1 MTMLQI
7 HHIELA
13 LYKAILAMDKSGPKL
28 AAVAFSDFRP
38 KYIQLCRAKDKSEWI
53 EYDSF
58 ILWKYQ
64 RDVLYE
70 FFSEEA
76 KFLLMLED

>member
-7 HHIELA
+7 RHVELA
-13 LYKAILAMDKSGPKL
+13 LYNAILEMDKPGNTLIGISIY
-28 AAVAFSDFRP
+28 RP

-53 EYDSF
+53 QYDSF
-58 ILWKYQ
+58 IPWKYQ

-70 FFSEEA
+70 FFSDEA

>member
-7 HHIELA
+7 RHIELA
-13 LYKAILAMDKSGPKL
+13 LYKAVLEIDKPGTPLSRVVGT
-28 AAVAFSDFRP
+28 FRS

-53 EYDSF
+53 DYDSL
-58 ILWKYQ
+58 IPWRYH
-64 RDVLYE
+64 RDILYE

>member
-7 HHIELA
+7 RHIELA
-13 LYKAILAMDKSGPKL
+13 LYKAILEMDKPDSNPIGID
-28 AAVAFSDFRP
+28 DFRSR
-38 KYIQLCRAKDKSEWI
+38 YIQLCRAKDKSEWI
-53 EYDSF
+53 QYDSF
-58 ILWKYQ
+58 IPWKYQ

-76 KFLLMLED
+76 KFLLMLEN

>member
-7 HHIELA
+7 RHIELA
-13 LYKAILAMDKSGPKL
+13 LYKAIQAMDNKETITGVL
-28 AAVAFSDFRP
+28 GDFRS
-38 KYIQLCRAKDKSEWI
+38 KYVQLCRAKDKSEWI
-53 EYDSF
+53 KYDSY
-58 ILWKYQ
+58 IPWRYQ
-64 RDVLYE
+64 RDMLYE

>member
-1 MTMLQI
+1 MIMLQI

-13 LYKAILAMDKSGPKL
+13 LYKAILAMDKPGTNLIVISIY
-28 AAVAFSDFRP
+28 RP
-38 KYIQLCRAKDKSEWI
+38 KYIQLCRAKDKSKWI
-53 EYDSF
+53 QYDSF
-58 ILWKYQ
+58 IPWKYQ

-76 KFLLMLED
+76 KFLLMLES

>member
-1 MTMLQI
+1 MIMLQI

-13 LYKAILAMDKSGPKL
+13 LYKAILAMDKPDSNLASG
-28 AAVAFSDFRP
+28 VFIDFRS
-38 KYIQLCRAKDKSEWI
+38 KYVQLCRAKDKSEWI

-58 ILWKYQ
+58 IPWRYQ
-64 RDVLYE
+64 RDTLYE

-76 KFLLMLED
+76 KFLLMLES

>member
-7 HHIELA
+7 HHIEAA
-13 LYKAILAMDKSGPKL
+13 LHKAILEMDKPGTNL
-28 AAVAFSDFRP
+28 TGFLSDFRP

-53 EYDSF
+53 QYDSF
-58 ILWKYQ
+58 IPWRYQ
-64 RDVLYE
+64 RDILYE

-76 KFLLMLED
+76 KFLLMLEN

>member
-7 HHIELA
+7 RHIELA
-13 LYKAILAMDKSGPKL
+13 LYKALQAMDSRAPITGVL
-28 AAVAFSDFRP
+28 GDFRP
-38 KYIQLCRAKDKSEWI
+38 KYIQLCRAKDKSEWV

-58 ILWKYQ
+58 IPWRYQ
-64 RDVLYE
+64 RDILYE

-76 KFLLMLED
+76 KFLLMLEN

>member
-7 HHIELA
+7 RHVELA
-13 LYKAILAMDKSGPKL
+13 LYKALQAMDKPEANITGVL
-28 AAVAFSDFRP
+28 NDFRP
-38 KYIQLCRAKDKSEWI
+38 KYVQLCRAKDKSEWI

-76 KFLLMLED
+76 KFLLMLEN

>member
-7 HHIELA
+7 RHIELA
-13 LYKAILAMDKSGPKL
+13 LYKAIQAMNKPETDLTGSLG
-28 AAVAFSDFRP
+28 DFRS
-38 KYIQLCRAKDKSEWI
+38 KYVQLCRAKDKSEWI

-58 ILWKYQ
+58 IPWGFQ

-70 FFSEEA
+70 YFSEEA
-76 KFLLMLED
+76 KFLLMLEN

>member
-7 HHIELA
+7 RHIELA
-13 LYKAILAMDKSGPKL
+13 LHKAIQTMDKPGNYLPNL
-28 AAVAFSDFRP
+28 LDDFRP

-53 EYDSF
+53 EYGSF
-58 ILWKYQ
+58 ILWRYQ

-76 KFLLMLED
+76 KFLLMLES